1 MNIVSVMVSMSIVGA
16 SAPMMLDM
24 SLAPI
29 VAQKRA
35 LNFGVAET
43 SAVTYA
49 AANEGSKLELTAIPD
64 GCDVTELGDLAY
76 SITCVEGENTQFT
89 QSVTRAFRM
98 ATFDP
103 DGTGSDSSD
112 ACEDGDGNNG
122 HGNSNGFDCS
132 NPGRGGYANNARVF
146 AYAAPDRSD
155 YSGHQCTSSDP
166 WGVNGWWKTTYPT
179 LGMCVP
185 DELRTRQAYLDSDPA
200 NWYYDATTYGWGEHP
215 LY

>member
-1 MNIVSVMVSMSIVGA
+1 MNIVSAMVGLSIMGAAAPVMM
-16 SAPMMLDM
+16 DM
-24 SLAPI
+24 SLAPVI
-29 VAQKRA
+29 AQKRA
-35 LNFGVAET
+35 QNLGIAET

-112 ACEDGDGNNG
+112 ACEM
-122 HGNSNGFDCS
+122 SWVTCC
-132 NPGRGGYANNARVF
+132 V
-146 AYAAPDRSD
+146 
-155 YSGHQCTSSDP
+155 SGLIIPMLFFPVILS
-166 WGVNGWWKTTYPT
+166 
-179 LGMCVP
+179 
-185 DELRTRQAYLDSDPA
+185 
-200 NWYYDATTYGWGEHP
+200 
-215 LY
+215 